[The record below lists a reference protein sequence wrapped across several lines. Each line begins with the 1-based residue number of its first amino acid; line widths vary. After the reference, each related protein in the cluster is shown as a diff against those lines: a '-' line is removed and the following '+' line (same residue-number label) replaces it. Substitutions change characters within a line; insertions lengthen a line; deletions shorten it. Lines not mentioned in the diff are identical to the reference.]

1 MFFNKRK
8 IMKTKIKLGKLV
20 YSPVTQAVW
29 GSLIISASK
38 PLRGLVLNS
47 MSMPIVNSTR
57 WRIEL

>member
-1 MFFNKRK
+1 MR
-8 IMKTKIKLGKLV
+8 TKITLGKSV

-47 MSMPIVNSTR
+47 MSRPIVNSTR